1 MLNVKYKVSN
11 NKNCLCALT
20 TNNQDTPP
28 PNKKKTPKR
37 KQKLETELF
46 SVYITDVNRNITQ
59 AFFTFYLH

>member
-28 PNKKKTPKR
+28 PTKKKPKR

-46 SVYITDVNRNITQ
+46 SVYITDVYRNITQ
-59 AFFTFYLH
+59 AFFTFHLN